1 MNYLYRRR
9 SRILPVLFFSVALA
23 ILMVMA
29 VERIPAN
36 SNLRQYNNVLSNNSI
51 VSDNKIQNA
60 EHKTYSDVCID
71 YCKVLINRIIILS
84 NKSFEYS
91 NNVLLKH
98 ELIVL

>member
-36 SNLRQYNNVLSNNSI
+36 SNLIQYNNALSNNFF
-51 VSDNKIQNA
+51 VSDNTIHGA
-60 EHKTYSDVCID
+60 EYKTYSDVCID
-71 YCKVLINRIIILS
+71 YCKDLIKRMI
-84 NKSFEYS
+84 Y
-91 NNVLLKH
+91 
-98 ELIVL
+98 